1 MVMPSVLLSEL
12 NGAASSWSAKSI
24 SPLRSAWISRVG
36 VVEDPEDDL
45 VDLGRP
51 APPGLVGREAH
62 ELAGLALLELERA
75 RANRVLLVVEGR
87 DLLLV
92 DVLPDVLG
100 QDRHGQPQHGRARLL
115 GGHHQGGVVGRRDA
129 LDVGHVVAV
138 VGLLEGAL
146 HDPVEGVGGVPGRE
160 RLAVGPLHPLAD
172 LVGPGQLVVGHLPG
186 LGQPGH
192 GREVLLAVADQVVV
206 HQRPDLV
213 GLGQDPNERVERI
226 DVVDDPDGEG
236 DLPGRLL
243 LGPHPGRRH
252 QRQQDQDH
260 HHPRGPAPPPGPPE
274 PPRALPCPTCAAG
287 CAHAR
292 PPCGNPTADNC

>member
-100 QDRHGQPQHGRARLL
+100 QDRHGQPQH
-115 GGHHQGGVVGRRDA
+115 
-129 LDVGHVVAV
+129 
-138 VGLLEGAL
+138 
-146 HDPVEGVGGVPGRE
+146 
-160 RLAVGPLHPLAD
+160 
-172 LVGPGQLVVGHLPG
+172 
-186 LGQPGH
+186 
-192 GREVLLAVADQVVV
+192 
-206 HQRPDLV
+206 
-213 GLGQDPNERVERI
+213 
-226 DVVDDPDGEG
+226 
-236 DLPGRLL
+236 
-243 LGPHPGRRH
+243 
-252 QRQQDQDH
+252 
-260 HHPRGPAPPPGPPE
+260 
-274 PPRALPCPTCAAG
+274 
-287 CAHAR
+287 AR
-292 PPCGNPTADNC
+292 PARS